1 MQRGELAVHIW
12 FLGTGAG
19 RPNKHRNVSSI
30 ALQLPEPCCDWW
42 LFDAGEA
49 TQHQLM
55 KTPLKLSK
63 LTTIFVTH
71 LHGDHIYGLPGLIS
85 TRSFDGGITPLRL
98 IGPRGIRRYIETV
111 FEISGTTLD
120 YELQFIELDEE
131 DGQLVYEDER
141 FTVVASTLIH
151 RVPCFG
157 YRVVEHDQPG
167 KLLVDKLVRLGVA
180 AGPQYGL
187 LKQGHDI
194 TLQDGTTIYAKE
206 VTAPALPGRIVTI
219 LGDTTPS
226 PNALELAMGADLLV
240 HEATFSEGLEEKA
253 HLFGHSTTIE
263 AASTASEAG
272 ASMLVMTHFSGRYHN
287 EELSKLEEEAK
298 RLFDGEIVAAT
309 DLKCIEIK
317 RRV

>member
-1 MQRGELAVHIW
+1 MHIW

-30 ALQLPEPCCDWW
+30 ALQLPEPCSNWW

-63 LTTIFVTH
+63 LDTIFVTH
-71 LHGDHIYGLPGLIS
+71 LHGDHIYGLPGLLS
-85 TRSFDGGITPLRL
+85 TRSFDGGVTPLRL
-98 IGPRGIRRYIETV
+98 IGPRGLRRYIETV

-120 YELQFIELDEE
+120 YELEYVELDET
-131 DGQLVYEDER
+131 DGQLAYENER

-167 KLLVDKLVRLGVA
+167 RLLVDKLKQLGVA

-187 LKQGHDI
+187 LKQGQDI
-194 TLQDGTTIYAKE
+194 TLQDGTIIYANE
-206 VTAPALPGRIVTI
+206 VTAPALPGRVVTI
-219 LGDTTPS
+219 LGDTTPCA
-226 PNALELAMGADLLV
+226 NVLELAKGADLLI
-240 HEATFSEGLEEKA
+240 HEATFAAGLEEKA

-263 AASTASEAG
+263 AAKAAAEAG
-272 ASMLVMTHFSGRYHN
+272 ARKLVMTHFSGRYPN
-287 EELSKLEEEAK
+287 EDLLQLEEEAQT
-298 RLFDGEIVAAT
+298 LFGAATTAT
-309 DLKCIEIK
+309 DLTCIEIE
-317 RRV
+317 RRT